1 MLRRTLSLALVT
13 LVGVAGTAAAQGAP
27 PADVSTAAVALA
39 ASKAEF
45 LGLSIV
51 GNTVSAITVADSSNT
66 GQTFGTI
73 TLQPEWDLG
82 PTRFVTV
89 YAYVSAQLTSGT
101 NTIANSSLEA
111 DANTNGTATG
121 FVAFGSVNTAHG
133 VTNSNAVILR
143 DINVTGKTKVTSGQ
157 TAERTAVTLRLN
169 TTGQHVMPG
178 SYSGSVTFVA
188 HVQ

>member
-1 MLRRTLSLALVT
+1 MLRRTLSLALVA
-13 LVGVAGTAAAQGAP
+13 LVGAAGTAAAQVA

-73 TLQPEWDLG
+73 TLQPEWDLS
-82 PTRFVTV
+82 PSRFVTI

-121 FVAFGSVNTAHG
+121 YVAFGSVNTAHG

-143 DINVTGKTKVTSGQ
+143 DINVTGKSKVTSSQ

-169 TTGQHVMPG
+169 TTGQHIMPG